1 MQTAADM
8 NTERRHNFQDAKR
21 MGKERRYGTIPVTYL
36 STAVRAYRA
45 RNKRNTHLEQKEN
58 SHLITSSAF
67 R

>member
-8 NTERRHNFQDAKR
+8 NRERRHNFQDAKR
-21 MGKERRYGTIPVTYL
+21 MGKEWRYGTIPVTYL
-36 STAVRAYRA
+36 SAAVRAFLA
-45 RNKRNTHLEQKEN
+45 MNKRNTHLEQKEN